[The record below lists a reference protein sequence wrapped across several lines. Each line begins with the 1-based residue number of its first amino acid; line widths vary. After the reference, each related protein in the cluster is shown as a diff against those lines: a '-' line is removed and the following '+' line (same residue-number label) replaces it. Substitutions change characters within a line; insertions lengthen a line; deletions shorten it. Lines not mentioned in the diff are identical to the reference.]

1 MKVGMVLTLL
11 LLTATARGDDVRFA
25 PGVTV
30 SAAVT
35 LVADA
40 NGVLQ
45 IDRSKPILI
54 GSLTTAKPDGPVTPE
69 PVDPVD
75 DPLSSRVAQLVK
87 SAPTP
92 TNERTAIAELYKM
105 TGALPLSDPVQIRE
119 ATSILFKALNLS
131 AEWKTWEQG
140 VGAFAS
146 GLSAIETKRA
156 WHLIAEGL
164 SK

>member
-54 GSLTTAKPDGPVTPE
+54 GSLTTEKPDIPVTP
-69 PVDPVD
+69 DPVD

-92 TNERTAIAELYKM
+92 KNERTAIAELYKM

-140 VGAFAS
+140 VGDFAS
-146 GLSAIETKRA
+146 GLSAADTKRA
-156 WHLIAEGL
+156 WQLIAEGL